1 MAIHVLDRYYLGL
14 TAIITVGYQL
24 IFFAIAFTFKFDKVT
39 DFAGG
44 TNFIILAIVSLILGS
59 RDPPFN
65 TVTNIPPTR
74 QLVVTIFLSVW
85 AARLAGFL
93 LFRIL
98 RSGHDSRFDDKR
110 DKFLPFLGF
119 WIFQMIWV
127 WTVSLPVTVLNSS
140 TVQSSALSGNLPKFG
155 TANDIVGTI
164 MFGIGFLCESIADV
178 QRLRFRERL
187 SDNDKLAFCKNG
199 LFKWSR
205 HPNYFGEILLQFG
218 IFTIASSD
226 TRYKNGNRPFFAS
239 VVYASVTGPVL
250 LTLLLLF
257 VSGLPLSE
265 RLAAKKRY
273 EAGGAIWDEY
283 RVYLKRTSI
292 LIPLPPSL
300 YSRIPV
306 FLKRTLLFE
315 FPNYVFTPSPD
326 SQPGQGG
333 NQPADAPQQVAS
345 PPSRN
350 NIDGNINRDAEHG
363 DDPDAAPNDHRALP
377 PHSASTISSAAK

>member
-1 MAIHVLDRYYLGL
+1 MEDCRL
-14 TAIITVGYQL
+14 TRACFV
-24 IFFAIAFTFKFDKVT
+24 

-44 TNFIILAIVSLILGS
+44 TNFIILAVVTLILGS

-65 TVTNIPPTR
+65 KVTTNPPTR
-74 QLVVTIFLSVW
+74 QLVLTILLSVW

-110 DKFLPFLGF
+110 NKFFPFLGF

-140 TVQSSALSGNLPKFG
+140 TIQSSGMSGNLPDFG
-155 TANDIVGTI
+155 TAKDIVGII

-178 QRLRFRERL
+178 QRLRFRERRQA
-187 SDNDKLAFCKNG
+187 NDKLSFCKTG

-218 IFTIASSD
+218 IFTIATSD
-226 TRYKNGNRPFFAS
+226 THYKNGNKPFFS
-239 VVYASVTGPVL
+239 SPIYASVTGPVL
-250 LTLLLLF
+250 LTVLLLF

-265 RLAAKKRY
+265 RPAAKKRY

-283 RVYLKRTSI
+283 GSYLYRTSI
-292 LIPLPPSL
+292 LIPLPPTL
-300 YSRIPV
+300 YSRVPK

-315 FPNYVFTPSPD
+315 FPIYVFTPAPG
-326 SQPGQGG
+326 SQPGSGDG
-333 NQPADAPQQVAS
+333 QPIAPQQTATPS
-345 PPSRN
+345 PSN
-350 NIDGNINRDAEHG
+350 NIDSTVNRDTEYG
-363 DDPDAAPNDHRALP
+363 DDPDAVTNDHRALP
-377 PHSASTISSAAK
+377 PDSASTISSAAK